1 MYMKITKED
10 IQGIVREVLSNV
22 KESDL
27 IVKRTQKP
35 WSEHKSEL
43 KSNVEKLFTFIE
55 EDKYYEE
62 NGVEE
67 ISDLIDD
74 TVEILK
80 TWKKRIRTNAPKG
93 DVLDEN

>member
-1 MYMKITKED
+1 MEITKED
-10 IQGIVREVLSNV
+10 IQSIVREVLSNV

-27 IVKRTQKP
+27 IVKRTKKT

-43 KSNVEKLFTFIE
+43 KSNIEKLFDFIE

-67 ISDLIDD
+67 IADLIDD
-74 TVEILK
+74 TVNILN
-80 TWKKRIRTNAPKG
+80 TWKKRIKTNAPKG

>member
-1 MYMKITKED
+1 MEITKED
-10 IQGIVREVLSNV
+10 IQSIVREVLSNV

-27 IVKRTQKP
+27 IVKRTKKT

-43 KSNVEKLFTFIE
+43 KSNIEKLFDFIE

-67 ISDLIDD
+67 IADLIDD
-74 TVEILK
+74 TVNILN
-80 TWKKRIRTNAPKG
+80 TWKKRVKTNAPKG

>member
-1 MYMKITKED
+1 MELTKED
-10 IQGIVREVLSNV
+10 LQGIVREVLSNV

-27 IVKRTQKP
+27 IVKRTKKP

-43 KSNVEKLFTFIE
+43 KGNIEKLFKYIE
-55 EDKYYEE
+55 EDKYYED

-67 ISDLIDD
+67 ISELIDD
-74 TVEILK
+74 TVEILD
-80 TWKKRIRTNAPKG
+80 TWKKRIRSNAPKG

>member
-1 MYMKITKED
+1 MEITKED
-10 IQGIVREVLSNV
+10 IQSIVREVLSNV

-27 IVKRTQKP
+27 IVKRTKKT

-43 KSNVEKLFTFIE
+43 KSNIEKLFDFIE

-62 NGVEE
+62 DGVEE
-67 ISDLIDD
+67 ITDLIDD
-74 TVEILK
+74 TVNILN
-80 TWKKRIRTNAPKG
+80 TWKKRVKTNAPKG

>member
-1 MYMKITKED
+1 MEITKED
-10 IQGIVREVLSNV
+10 IQSIVREVLSNV

-27 IVKRTQKP
+27 IVKRTKKT

-43 KSNVEKLFTFIE
+43 KSNIEKLFDFIE

-67 ISDLIDD
+67 ITDLIDD
-74 TVEILK
+74 TVNILN
-80 TWKKRIRTNAPKG
+80 TWKKRIKTNAPKG

>member
-1 MYMKITKED
+1 
-10 IQGIVREVLSNV
+10 
-22 KESDL
+22 L
-27 IVKRTQKP
+27 IVKRTKKS

-43 KSNVEKLFTFIE
+43 KSNIEKLFTFIE
-55 EDKYYEE
+55 KDKYYEE

-74 TVEILK
+74 TVDILN
-80 TWKKRIRTNAPKG
+80 TWKQRIKTNAPKG